1 MPAVTIYLSRV
12 IGVVALGFSIV
23 LWADKP
29 LVMALLAYS
38 ADDRRALLLLGLFR
52 AVTGAVIVLIHNVWT
67 RGLWPLVVTLVG
79 WSLLVRG
86 VMDFFVP
93 TELMLSL
100 AASLHMADFYYLY
113 AALPLVVGAYLCL
126 RGFSASV
133 RAGGTAAGERR

>member
-1 MPAVTIYLSRV
+1 MPALTIYLSRV
-12 IGVVALGFSIV
+12 IGVVALGVSIV
-23 LWADKP
+23 LCADKP
-29 LVMALLAYS
+29 LVMTLLAHA

-93 TELMLSL
+93 TELMVSL
-100 AASLHMADFYYLY
+100 ADSLHMADFYYLY
-113 AALPLVVGAYLCL
+113 VALPLVVGAYLCL

-133 RAGGTAAGERR
+133 RPSGAAAGERR